1 MLPRLRQGDRD
12 YAASG
17 RSITESITGPPDKS
31 LLSLPSAFSIG
42 STMLRKLFF
51 RVDYQPTQLP
61 VFVTFIGEL
70 ILGD

>member
-1 MLPRLRQGDRD
+1 
-12 YAASG
+12 
-17 RSITESITGPPDKS
+17 
-31 LLSLPSAFSIG
+31 
-42 STMLRKLFF
+42 MLRKLFF

>member
-1 MLPRLRQGDRD
+1 MLPRLRPGNRD

-17 RSITESITGPPDKS
+17 RSITGPPDKS

-61 VFVTFIGEL
+61 VFVTLIGEL